1 MRILP
6 ILAGLMI
13 TGAAYAQPTPPPPDM
28 LPPYPGQQGAPPL
41 GQYAPPPPAQPQGPP
56 PGEMAPQGP
65 APGPRYGAPHG
76 HPPMRDRFAAANTTH
91 DGRLTLAQAQAGGL
105 KPVARHFQEID
116 RDQKGY
122 VTMQDIKEWHRAR
135 KAAKAQQAPPPAQ

>member
-1 MRILP
+1 
-6 ILAGLMI
+6 
-13 TGAAYAQPTPPPPDM
+13 
-28 LPPYPGQQGAPPL
+28 
-41 GQYAPPPPAQPQGPP
+41 
-56 PGEMAPQGP
+56 
-65 APGPRYGAPHG
+65 
-76 HPPMRDRFAAANTTH
+76 MRDRFAAANTTH

-116 RDQKGY
+116 HDQKGY